1 MEDENN
7 LVVENNTNSPSIS
20 QLNANNDNFDDTKST
35 ASSASALQMSLLE
48 SRLESEMTTLGNMMK
63 DTVAG
68 LTEHVNQKIS
78 EVDRK
83 IQNVIPDLIPAGQNS
98 NVNSSVPMAETH
110 QSTIPT
116 SQPNTCNRNTLTTV
130 QPS

>member
-7 LVVENNTNSPSIS
+7 IVVENNTNSPSTS
-20 QLNANNDNFDDTKST
+20 QLNANNVIFDDTKST

-68 LTEHVNQKIS
+68 LTEHVNQK
-78 EVDRK
+78 
-83 IQNVIPDLIPAGQNS
+83 
-98 NVNSSVPMAETH
+98 
-110 QSTIPT
+110 
-116 SQPNTCNRNTLTTV
+116 
-130 QPS
+130 